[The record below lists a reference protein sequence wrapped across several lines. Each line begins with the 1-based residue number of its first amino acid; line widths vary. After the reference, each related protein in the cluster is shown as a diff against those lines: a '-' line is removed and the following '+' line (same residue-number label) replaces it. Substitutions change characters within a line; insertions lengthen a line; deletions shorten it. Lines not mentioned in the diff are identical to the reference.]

1 MCYAH
6 VISCTL
12 ISTCTYTCTCTCACT
27 CTCTVVHTV
36 YACTCTSF
44 LLLSFLLLSFP
55 PHNSPISSTPS
66 SPSSLSLPASPSP
79 SPSPRLTNFPVT
91 VLEYAG
97 PLHTLSSQDVD
108 QMLLHSPL
116 EECMVTVDTTMMRVL
131 EVVLSTNKTRSQRDL
146 GECVHISLSVAPP
159 VMERSYRSIPSGIL
173 RAHTE

>member
-1 MCYAH
+1 MYMY
-6 VISCTL
+6 SCT
-12 ISTCTYTCTCTCACT
+12 Y
-27 CTCTVVHTV
+27 
-36 YACTCTSF
+36 CTSFFLFLPF
-44 LLLSFLLLSFP
+44 LLLSLP

-66 SPSSLSLPASPSP
+66 SPSSLSLPAFPPPPSP

-146 GECVHISLSVAPP
+146 GECVHISLSAAPP

-173 RAHTE
+173 MAHTE